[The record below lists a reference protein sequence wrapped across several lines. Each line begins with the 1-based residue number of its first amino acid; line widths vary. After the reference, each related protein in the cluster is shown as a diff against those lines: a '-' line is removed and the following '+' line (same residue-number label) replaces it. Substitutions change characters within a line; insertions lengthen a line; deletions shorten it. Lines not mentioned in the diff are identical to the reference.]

1 MTESGRENRLA
12 RESSPYLLLHAR
24 NPVDWFPW
32 GEEAFAK
39 ARAEDKPIFL
49 SVGYSTCYWCHVM
62 ERESF
67 SNQAIAEQL
76 NAGFVP
82 IKLDREERPELDEIY
97 MTATQL
103 LTRSGGWPNSV
114 FLTHDLKPFFAGTYF
129 PPADWH
135 GRPGFPKVLTAIREA
150 WDQRRPSVLEQAEVV
165 ADAIREQ
172 LGGRG
177 AEPSDVDAGALVA
190 ASVAALAERFDL
202 EWGGF
207 GEAPKFPSPSN
218 LYLLLELAEGSDDR
232 ALEMLVVTL
241 DHMGRGGIQDHL
253 AGGFHRY
260 STDAQ
265 WLVPHFEKMLYDNAA
280 LAPLFAACAE
290 LAGPS
295 YGFARVARRTLD
307 FVRRELTS
315 SEGGFLS
322 AIDAET
328 DGHEGAYYTWTRKEL
343 EGFLDKEQFE
353 LVALVY
359 GCDGAPNFEEDRYV
373 LHLPKTYAD
382 RATEM
387 GVSEEE
393 LFRHLDPAH
402 EALLV
407 ARARRKRPLVDDK
420 VLCDWNGQMIA
431 AMALAGKRLSE
442 PAYVE
447 AARQA
452 AEFVLANHRDPKGG
466 LLHSYRN
473 GQAKVPALLDDYA
486 FLIQGLLALR
496 EATGDS
502 RWLQEAERLSA
513 EQEQRLGDPAGGYFA
528 APEDPRLLFR
538 TRAAHDGAM
547 PSGNGIAVQNLIAM
561 GKQDRAAT
569 ALRAFGTAI
578 AEYPLAHV
586 TLVQGAR
593 RLEASGAPVPAAAA
607 APVAAGAAPLD
618 PRREAAGV
626 VEVTPWLDPEERAGW
641 RRFALEL
648 GIRAG
653 WHLNANPASRP
664 YLIATEVKAAAEPL
678 RSVQYPPGTPWT
690 QADTIAVYTGAVRV
704 LGEVQTGGRR
714 ETELLLVYQPC
725 DEDRCLERVTRSIP
739 LAVARA

>member
-1 MTESGRENRLA
+1 MTEGGRENRLA

-39 ARAEDKPIFL
+39 ARDEDKPIFL

-67 SNQAIAEQL
+67 SNAAIAEQL

-97 MTATQL
+97 MTATQMM
-103 LTRSGGWPNSV
+103 TRSGGWPNSV

-165 ADAIREQ
+165 SDAIREQ

-177 AEPSDVDAGALVA
+177 EPRDVDAEELTGATLH
-190 ASVAALAERFDL
+190 ALEERFDP

-207 GEAPKFPSPSN
+207 GQAPKFPSPSN
-218 LYLLLELAEGSDDR
+218 LYLLLELAQAGDQR
-232 ALEMLVVTL
+232 ASEMLVVTL
-241 DHMGRGGIQDHL
+241 DRMARGGIHDQL

-260 STDAQ
+260 STDEK

-280 LAPLFAACAE
+280 LAPLFALAAE
-290 LAGPS
+290 LAPAS
-295 YGFARVARRTLD
+295 FGFARVARRTLD

-328 DGHEGAYYTWTRKEL
+328 DGHEGAYYTWTKKDL
-343 EGFLDKEQFE
+343 ESALDKEQLA
-353 LVALVY
+353 LVELVY
-359 GCDGAPNFEEDRYV
+359 GCDGAPTFEEDRYV
-373 LHLPKTYAD
+373 LYLPKGYAE
-382 RATEM
+382 RAAQA
-387 GVSEEE
+387 GLSEDE
-393 LFRHLDPAH
+393 LLRHLDPAH
-402 EALLV
+402 EVLLV

-431 AMALAGKRLSE
+431 AMAIVGQRLAE
-442 PAYVE
+442 PNYVDVARS
-447 AARQA
+447 AAV
-452 AEFVLANHRDPKGG
+452 FVLEHLRDPSGR

-486 FLIQGLLALR
+486 FLIQGLLALHD
-496 EATGDS
+496 ATGES
-502 RWLQEAERLSA
+502 RWRQEAERLSA
-513 EQEQRLGDPAGGYFA
+513 EQEERLGDSAGGYFA

-538 TRAAHDGAM
+538 AKAAHDGAM
-547 PSGNGIAVQNLIAM
+547 PSGNGVSVLNLIAL
-561 GKQDRAAT
+561 GKKERAAA
-569 ALRAFGTAI
+569 ALRAFGGAI
-578 AEYPLAHV
+578 TEYPLAHV
-586 TLVQGAR
+586 TLVQAAR
-593 RLEASGAPVPAAAA
+593 RLGSAGAVAVPAPPAAV
-607 APVAAGAAPLD
+607 APARVD

-626 VEVTPWLDPEERAGW
+626 VEVTAWLDPEERGGW

-664 YLIATEVKAAAEPL
+664 YLIATEVKAGGEPL
-678 RSVQYPPGTPWT
+678 RSVKYPAGTPWT
-690 QADTIAVYTGAVRV
+690 QADTIAVYSGAVH
-704 LGEVQTGGRR
+704 LEGEVQTKGRR
-714 ETELLLVYQPC
+714 EAEVVLVYQPC
-725 DEDRCLERVTRSIP
+725 DEDRCLERVTRSVP
-739 LAVARA
+739 LAVASSQA